1 MYNHIY
7 IPFYSQVLNSMVA
20 ASPCVPS
27 LPRAGVRLRP
37 RSGARSDEPIRIPPA
52 FFGLTLGYWPSNFGP
67 ISSCMDLTLILK
79 IPYLSWRSFLAILL
93 GNLGRSSRSSRTTES
108 ERILNKKDH
117 SDSLETQNEPNHL
130 RHCNISSFSACYWKN
145 IDSKHTNVA
154 SHARLCA
161 SMVTFT
167 TQSDTLWFRS
177 VVPGTFLYKKND
189 LPCIFWIIS
198 RINTALYSK
207 KRIFKFFCALKDLL
221 WPKKIPKKQ
230 NNLKTSKNFP
240 PRLSS
245 RAGVRLRGL
254 PPSQRQSSD
263 FSIRLSEDLVF
274 LSV

>member
-1 MYNHIY
+1 MYRCIIIY
-7 IPFYSQVLNSMVA
+7 IHIPFYSQVLNSMVA

-108 ERILNKKDH
+108 ERFLNKKDH

-207 KRIFKFFCALKDLL
+207 KTHL
-221 WPKKIPKKQ
+221 Q
-230 NNLKTSKNFP
+230 
-240 PRLSS
+240 
-245 RAGVRLRGL
+245 
-254 PPSQRQSSD
+254 
-263 FSIRLSEDLVF
+263 VF
-274 LSV
+274 LCFKKSIVAKKNPQKTKQLKNIEEFPTSIILTCRSSTPRPATFTKAV